1 MYVLQ
6 KHLPTRAEEG
16 NYTTK
21 GKILSLEAHETKKKK
36 GFSPEKKFCAL
47 WTAKLHYPKK
57 KKKRKKTV
65 ALDYTQFLL
74 NYLLQVEVKLYKSSW
89 IPLPSPAIVMYI
101 IIPR

>member
-1 MYVLQ
+1 MKLRRKKDSVQKRNSVLYEQ
-6 KHLPTRAEEG
+6 QSFITPQ
-16 NYTTK
+16 
-21 GKILSLEAHETKKKK
+21 
-36 GFSPEKKFCAL
+36 
-47 WTAKLHYPKK
+47 K